1 MRAISVE
8 IFKSHFGDCSN
19 GGISSKFRE
28 ILVECSDGPIEVD
41 ANDLPANFCK
51 IVKRDLGFTV
61 DVHVEPVVKPN
72 GAGWM
77 YGGCIVDTS
86 DSRWTRLKGHYYPL
100 KLHDR
105 CESREL
111 NNSFD

>member
-1 MRAISVE
+1 MRVLSIG
-8 IFKSHFGDCSN
+8 IYKNRHKDCSN
-19 GGISSKFRE
+19 GGISSKFDE
-28 ILVECSDGPIEVD
+28 ILVECPDGWQEIDENNPPE
-41 ANDLPANFCK
+41 NLCK
-51 IVKRDLGFTV
+51 IVVRDLGFTV

-105 CESREL
+105 CEKGNL
-111 NNSFD
+111 YD